1 MPVGSGALSFG
12 SGRAWPGRT
21 IAAILAALTVVLA
34 LAAGVGPA
42 AAQDRKPLLMEGK
55 KTLFQRV
62 LTRPGTKLLKDADP
76 AAAVAK
82 DEVTPFTVYYVY
94 ARKRVQNGA
103 MIEVGAT
110 VEGGPQG
117 WIDAKQTIE
126 WKQALTVAFTNPA
139 DRKRV
144 LLFRDRPALTQL
156 VEAQD
161 PAKAYGELYEAIL
174 ANKPPANSPIVS
186 IEPAEHVDIQQQ
198 FYLLP
203 ILEHQQ
209 VLFKKGQPATALKIA
224 SVSLND
230 PPPDA
235 KDAPKDG
242 PKDGKK
248 GSDNIAVGFKTGIVF
263 VVDTTITMGPYIDRM
278 RDVIARVYK
287 RIEAEKLGG
296 DVSFGLVAF
305 RNSTKSVPALEYTTK
320 TYASL
325 KDGVAGQ
332 RFLDLTRE
340 VTPAKVSSGP
350 QLPEDAYAGVVAAM
364 TEMDWEQYAARII
377 VLVSDASALEG
388 NHPLASTGMFTA
400 EVREFLQSMGIALF
414 AVHLKTKE
422 GARDHAAAATQYEM
436 LTRFQGKDNLYIP
449 VEAGSVD
456 KFGETIEHLATALT
470 QQVQTARKAMDEA
483 TKAPPPPPPAPAAK
497 EQDPAGIDRKA
508 ALVGNAMQLA
518 YLGRKKGTQAP
529 PVFEAWVSDRDFE
542 RPTLADLDVRLLL
555 SRDQISDLQQ
565 VLKAIIKAGEAAQIS
580 PENFFADLQSA
591 AAALANT
598 PRNVAGATKSAGGA
612 KNLAE
617 TGLIGEYLEGLPYK
631 SEVLNISQDLWQ
643 SWSIGE
649 QQAFIDRLKS
659 KIRLYEEFHNNV
671 DSWVALDGGPLT
683 GESVYPV
690 PLDALP

>member
-1 MPVGSGALSFG
+1 MGLI
-12 SGRAWPGRT
+12 SGRQRAGARRV
-21 IAAILAALTVVLA
+21 AAALALLAALACVPGGA
-34 LAAGVGPA
+34 PA
-42 AAQDRKPLLMEGK
+42 QERKPLLMEGK
-55 KTLFQRV
+55 KTLYQRV
-62 LTRPGTKLLKDADP
+62 LTRPGTKVVKEPLPD
-76 AAAVAK
+76 AAVVNA
-82 DEVTPFTVYYVY
+82 DVTPFTVYYVY
-94 ARKRVQNGA
+94 GRKRIPGGA
-103 MIEVGAT
+103 MVEVGAT
-110 VEGGPQG
+110 LENGPIG
-117 WIDAKQTIE
+117 WIDAKQAIE

-144 LLFRDRPALTQL
+144 LLFRDRPALAGL
-156 VEAQD
+156 IDAAD
-161 PAKAYGELYEAIL
+161 PAKAYGEIYEAIL
-174 ANKPPANSPIVS
+174 ANKPPANSPVVS
-186 IEPAEHVDIQQQ
+186 IEPPEHVDIQQQ

-209 VLFKKGQPATALKIA
+209 ALFRKGQPTTQLKIA

-230 PPPDA
+230 PPPPDAKKDDA
-235 KDAPKDG
+235 KDG
-242 PKDGKK
+242 NLG
-248 GSDNIAVGFKTGIVF
+248 IGFKTGIVF

-287 RIEAEKLGG
+287 RVEAEKLEG
-296 DVSFGLVAF
+296 DVSFGLVAY
-305 RNSTKSVPALEYTTK
+305 RNSVKSVPALEYTTK
-320 TYASL
+320 VFASL

-332 RFLDLTRE
+332 RFLDLTAQ
-340 VTPAKVSSGP
+340 VVPAKVSSGP
-350 QLPEDAYAGVVAAM
+350 QLPEDAYAGVVTAL

-400 EVREFLQSMGIALF
+400 EIREFVQSMGIALF

-422 GARDHAAAATQYEM
+422 GARDHQAAATQYEM
-436 LTRFQGKDNLYIP
+436 LTRFQGKDNLYVP

-456 KFGETIEHLATALT
+456 KFGQTIERLANLLVA
-470 QQVQTARKAMDEA
+470 QVRAARKAMDDPA
-483 TKAPPPPPPAPAAK
+483 KASPAPAPEPTK
-497 EQDPAGIDRKA
+497 DPDIAGIDRKA

-518 YLGRKKGTQAP
+518 YLGRRKGTQAP
-529 PVFEAWVSDRDFE
+529 PVFEAWLSDRDFD
-542 RPTLADLDVRLLL
+542 RPTLATLDVRLLL
-555 SRDQISDLQQ
+555 TRDQISDLQQ
-565 VLKAIIKAGEAAQIS
+565 VLKAVIKAGEAAQIS

-591 AAALANT
+591 AAALARA
-598 PRNVAGATKSAGGA
+598 PKGVAGATKSAGGA

-631 SEVLNISQDLWQ
+631 SEVLTMSQDLWL

-671 DSWVALDGGPLT
+671 DNWVALDGGSLS

-690 PLDALP
+690 PLEALP

>member
-1 MPVGSGALSFG
+1 MAFTFGPHRARPACRALV
-12 SGRAWPGRT
+12 
-21 IAAILAALTVVLA
+21 LLTLA
-34 LAAGVGPA
+34 LAVPLALAWPNGA
-42 AAQDRKPLLMEGK
+42 AVAQDRKPLLMEGK
-55 KTLFQRV
+55 KTLYQRV
-62 LTRPGTKLLKDADP
+62 LTRPGARVLKEP
-76 AAAVAK
+76 APEAQPVNE
-82 DEVTPFTVYYVY
+82 DVTPFTVYYVY
-94 ARKRVQNGA
+94 ARKRVQGA
-103 MIEVGAT
+103 TMVEVGAT
-110 VEGGPQG
+110 VENGPIG
-117 WIDAKQTIE
+117 WMDAKQAIE

-144 LLFRDRPALTQL
+144 LLFRDRPALTGL
-156 VEAQD
+156 IEAAD
-161 PAKAYGELYEAIL
+161 PGKAYGELYEAIL
-174 ANKPPANSPIVS
+174 ANKPPANSPVVS

-209 VLFKKGQPATALKIA
+209 ALFKKGQPATALKIA

-230 PPPDA
+230 APPPDE
-235 KDAPKDG
+235 
-242 PKDGKK
+242 KK
-248 GSDNIAVGFKTGIVF
+248 PERMVIGFKTGIVF

-287 RIEAEKLGG
+287 RVEAEKLEG
-296 DVSFGLVAF
+296 DVSFGLVAY
-305 RNSTKSVPALEYTTK
+305 RNSTKSVPALEYTTRI
-320 TYASL
+320 YASL

-332 RFLDLTRE
+332 RFLDLAAQ
-340 VTPAKVSSGP
+340 VAPAKVSSGP
-350 QLPEDAYAGVVAAM
+350 QLPEDAYAGVLTALS
-364 TEMDWEQYAARII
+364 EMDWEQYAGKII
-377 VLVSDASALEG
+377 LLISDASALEG

-400 EVREFLQSMGIALF
+400 EVREFAQSMGVALF
-414 AVHLKTKE
+414 AVHLKTRE
-422 GARDHAAAATQYEM
+422 GAKDHQTAATQYEM

-456 KFGETIEHLATALT
+456 KFGQTIERLATALT
-470 QQVQTARKAMDEA
+470 EQVKAAR
-483 TKAPPPPPPAPAAK
+483 TGPPGEHGKPPAPPAPAKDA
-497 EQDPAGIDRKA
+497 EAAGVDRKA

-518 YLGRKKGTQAP
+518 YLGKKKGTQAP
-529 PVFEAWVSDRDFE
+529 PVFEAWVGDHDFDR
-542 RPTLADLDVRLLL
+542 PNLATLDVRLLL

-565 VLKAIIKAGEAAQIS
+565 VLKSIIKAGEAAQIS

-591 AAALANT
+591 AAALARA
-598 PRNVAGATKSAGGA
+598 PKGVAGATKSGGGA

-671 DSWVALDGGPLT
+671 DSWVALDGGSLS